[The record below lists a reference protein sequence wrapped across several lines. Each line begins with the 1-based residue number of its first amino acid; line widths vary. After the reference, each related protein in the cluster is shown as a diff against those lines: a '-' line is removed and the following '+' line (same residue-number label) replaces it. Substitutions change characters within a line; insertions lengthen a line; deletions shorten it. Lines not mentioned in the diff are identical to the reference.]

1 MQIEMLPG
9 TDNVIR
15 FPVEMREKPS
25 MRLLYRLRPDA
36 RILFMQAEGFGFE
49 LPRHDLRDRTDQET
63 AEHIAA
69 HLDADG
75 RVPKRFLDALLEPL
89 LDRAVDAARK
99 AAVAAASAKSAQR
112 DAESVHAPDALEEHA
127 LEMTEL
133 AVRLGLQAH
142 VLCEKMIGVE
152 RAVRYAR
159 KGEPWVSRDQESEM
173 DILMA
178 TELARR
184 FTS

>member
-9 TDNVIR
+9 ADNVIR

-25 MRLLYRLRPDA
+25 MRLLHQLRPDA
-36 RILFMQAEGFGFE
+36 HILFAQAEGLGFE

-69 HLDADG
+69 HRDADG
-75 RVPKRFLDALLEPL
+75 RVPEQFLDNLLEPL
-89 LDRAVDAARK
+89 LDRAV
-99 AAVAAASAKSAQR
+99 AAASATAAQR
-112 DAESVHAPDALEEHA
+112 SAESVLAPDALRERA

-133 AVRLGLQAH
+133 AVRLGLEAH
-142 VLCEKMIGVE
+142 VLCEEMIGVE
-152 RAVRYAR
+152 RAVRYGR
-159 KGEPWVSRDQESEM
+159 QGEPWVSRDQEAEM

-178 TELARR
+178 AELARR

>member
-1 MQIEMLPG
+1 
-9 TDNVIR
+9 
-15 FPVEMREKPS
+15 
-25 MRLLYRLRPDA
+25 
-36 RILFMQAEGFGFE
+36 
-49 LPRHDLRDRTDQET
+49 
-63 AEHIAA
+63 
-69 HLDADG
+69 
-75 RVPKRFLDALLEPL
+75 VPKRFLDALLEPL

-112 DAESVHAPDALEEHA
+112 DTESVHAPDALEEHA